1 MTITNDHRDTLI
13 LGGTGKTGRRLVER
27 LGRRDVPVRIGSR
40 SNQPPFDWA
49 SPDTWRPVLDGVQA
63 AYINYAPDLGAPGSS
78 DAIAAF
84 VDEALAADVRRLV
97 LLSGRGEEGAAACE
111 DILVHSDADWTIL
124 RCSWFNQNFSE
135 SYLLEPL
142 LAGALALPA
151 GDVGEPFVDADDIA
165 DVAAAV
171 LTADGH
177 TGEIY
182 ELTGP
187 RLLTFAD
194 AVATISDA
202 TGRAIDYRTIST
214 EDFAAALL
222 GDGLPPD
229 DVEFL
234 AYLFGT
240 VLDGRNASVA
250 DGVPRVLGR
259 PPRDFADY
267 ARATAVAGVWSPDRA
282 T

>member
-1 MTITNDHRDTLI
+1 MTLNNDRRPTLV
-13 LGGTGKTGRRLVER
+13 LGGSGKTGRRLVER
-27 LGRRDVPVRIGSR
+27 LTRQQVPVRIGSR
-40 SNQPPFDWA
+40 VNRPPFDWA
-49 SPDTWRPVLDGVQA
+49 RPDTWRPVLRGAAA
-63 AYINYAPDLGAPGSS
+63 AYVNYAPDLGAPGST

-84 VDEALAADVRRLV
+84 VEEALAADVRRLV

-111 DILVHSDADWTIL
+111 DVLAGADADWTIL

-151 GDVGEPFVDADDIA
+151 GDVGEPFIDADDIA

-171 LTADGH
+171 LTTDGH

-194 AVATISDA
+194 AVAAISDA
-202 TGRAIDYRTIST
+202 TDRAIDYQTVT
-214 EDFAAALL
+214 AEDFAAGLL
-222 GDGLPPD
+222 AEGVPAD
-229 DVEFL
+229 DVAFL
-234 AYLFGT
+234 VYLFGA
-240 VLDGRNASVA
+240 VLDGRNANVA
-250 DGVPRVLGR
+250 DGVRRVLDR
-259 PPRDFADY
+259 APRDFADY
-267 ARATAVAGVWSPDRA
+267 ARATAAAGTWSSHRA
-282 T
+282 A